1 MTSESYWAR
10 RAEKRLWEA
19 LEEAEEAANDVAKAY
34 RASARYLQQEAR
46 KVMRTFARKSGLTER
61 EALRILKLAGSGDLR
76 AIKKALARMSANPSV
91 KELET
96 ILSSPA
102 YAARIKRFESLLS
115 DVQKQTVNLRQL
127 QAEAVRRTLVDTVAG
142 TYYKTIFD
150 LQQRSGAAFSF
161 DAVSPQYIET
171 ILDEKI
177 AGKNYSERIWRNTDK
192 LAQKLREQLL
202 MDAMTGA
209 SEAKSARRLAETMH
223 ASVADARRLI
233 RTETTRAANN
243 ASLESFKRCRIKRY
257 QFVATL
263 DLRTS
268 ELCAELDGKEFDISE
283 AKVGVNLPPMHPY
296 CRSIVGTVFTAEER
310 ARMQRAARDPKT
322 GKSIRVP
329 ADMTYKEW
337 YDKYVK
343 DMPSAEGAIK
353 AARNKNAD
361 RRQYEKYRAVLG
373 SKAPKS
379 LEKFQEIKYNNSEKW
394 KELKGFKKYK
404 EAYPETSL
412 ENYRVYT
419 VLRDKGLLP
428 KGHIV
433 PTQACKVY
441 ILADAG
447 KKNSAHIMERMLE
460 RNIASEA
467 VQSYVDNSI
476 LCVSMFQGTRKVFYS
491 EDGVTVLTQT
501 SAYQGIDWIAKTTWS
516 KSDFDDNTTEI
527 IKEVKRIIGNR

>member
-1 MTSESYWAR
+1 MTGERYWAQ

-19 LEEAEEAANDVAKAY
+19 LAEAEEAANDVAKAY

-46 KVMRTFARKSGLTER
+46 RVMRTFARKSGLTER

-177 AGKNYSERIWRNTDK
+177 AGKNYSERIWRNTNK

-209 SEAKSARRLAETMH
+209 SEVKSARRIAEAMESS
-223 ASVADARRLI
+223 ASDARRLI
-233 RTETTRAANN
+233 RTETTRAVAN
-243 ASLESFKRCRIKRY
+243 ATLESFKRCRIKRY

-268 ELCAELDGKEFDISE
+268 ELCAALDGKEFDVAE
-283 AKVGVNLPPMHPY
+283 AKTGVNMPPMHPY
-296 CRSIVGTVFTAEER
+296 CRSVIVTALTAQER
-310 ARMQRAARDPKT
+310 ARLQRAALDPKT

-343 DMPSAEGAIK
+343 PK
-353 AARNKNAD
+353 AAGLAASGGSEGEIHDPPKLLEKLEKVDYNIAVEKLKQYEPEIADLDVENAIVVTQDGEVWRCFGTERRVFPDEDLGEKLRGAYVTHNHPYEHTEYSFSDADFELFDEFELEVLRGVDDRYAYQLSRKELEVDIAPSFAEIQSSDDLMMHD
-361 RRQYEKYRAVLG
+361 RRINDANTWKVGYRR
-373 SKAPKS
+373 
-379 LEKFQEIKYNNSEKW
+379 
-394 KELKGFKKYK
+394 KK
-404 EAYPETSL
+404 
-412 ENYRVYT
+412 R
-419 VLRDKGLLP
+419 
-428 KGHIV
+428 
-433 PTQACKVY
+433 
-441 ILADAG
+441 
-447 KKNSAHIMERMLE
+447 
-460 RNIASEA
+460 
-467 VQSYVDNSI
+467 
-476 LCVSMFQGTRKVFYS
+476 
-491 EDGVTVLTQT
+491 
-501 SAYQGIDWIAKTTWS
+501 
-516 KSDFDDNTTEI
+516 
-527 IKEVKRIIGNR
+527 

>member
-1 MTSESYWAR
+1 MTGERYWAQ

-19 LEEAEEAANDVAKAY
+19 LAEAEEAANDVAKAY

-46 KVMRTFARKSGLTER
+46 RVMRTFARKSGLTER

-209 SEAKSARRLAETMH
+209 SEVKSARRLAEAMN
-223 ASVADARRLI
+223 ASTADARRLI
-233 RTETTRAANN
+233 RTETTRAVAN
-243 ASLESFKRCRIKRY
+243 ATLESFKRCRIKRY

-268 ELCAELDGKEFDISE
+268 ELCAALDGEEFDVAE
-283 AKVGVNLPPMHPY
+283 AKAGVNLPPMHPY
-296 CRSIVGTVFTAEER
+296 CRSVIVTALTAQER
-310 ARMQRAARDPKT
+310 ARLQRSALDPKT

-329 ADMTYKEW
+329 DDMTYKEW
-337 YDKYVK
+337 YDQYVK
-343 DMPSAEGAIK
+343 DMPGAEGAIK
-353 AARNKNAD
+353 AARNKHAD
-361 RRQYEKYRAVLG
+361 RRQYERYRAVLG

-379 LEKFQEIKYNNSEKW
+379 LEKFQQIKYNSSEW
-394 KELKGFKKYK
+394 EALKGRYAALRKKDIVIGRSVGAMAK
-404 EAYPETSL
+404 
-412 ENYRVYT
+412 NYDIELPNGEFVHLTEGTRITNIKVIAGKG
-419 VLRDKGLLP
+419 RDRKIDIVDILVDKYGGNAEDWQKVKGL
-428 KGHIV
+428 G
-433 PTQACKVY
+433 
-441 ILADAG
+441 
-447 KKNSAHIMERMLE
+447 
-460 RNIASEA
+460 
-467 VQSYVDNSI
+467 
-476 LCVSMFQGTRKVFYS
+476 CV
-491 EDGVTVLTQT
+491 
-501 SAYQGIDWIAKTTWS
+501 
-516 KSDFDDNTTEI
+516 DFDGESCKTEI
-527 IKEVKRIIGNR
+527 HWYEEKTVGRVDFKVKTHQGEWIIYEDD

>member
-1 MTSESYWAR
+1 MTGERYWAQ

-19 LEEAEEAANDVAKAY
+19 LAEAEEAANDVAKAY

-46 KVMRTFARKSGLTER
+46 RVMRTFARKSGLTER

-268 ELCAELDGKEFDISE
+268 ELCAALDGKEFDVAE
-283 AKVGVNLPPMHPY
+283 AKTGVNMPPMHPY
-296 CRSIVGTVFTAEER
+296 CRSVIVTALTAQER
-310 ARMQRAARDPKT
+310 ARLQRAALDPKT
-322 GKSIRVP
+322 GKSIMVP

-337 YDKYVK
+337 YEQYVK
-343 DMPSAEGAIK
+343 DMSGAEGAIK

-379 LEKFQEIKYNNSEKW
+379 LEKFQQIKYNSSEWEALKSAYLSKIRRSGNTSGKVAVTQERIDAIVNGKLSGVNFTVQPQYNAKIRSYGKTTVSLYSW
-394 KELKGFKKYK
+394 GAVNPKSVKIEIGKQRNDSDKELIDTLLHEELEARIWIRNTKKFKK
-404 EAYPETSL
+404 L
-412 ENYRVYT
+412 
-419 VLRDKGLLP
+419 
-428 KGHIV
+428 
-433 PTQACKVY
+433 
-441 ILADAG
+441 
-447 KKNSAHIMERMLE
+447 
-460 RNIASEA
+460 SEA
-467 VQSYVDNSI
+467 TEDKRHAYI
-476 LCVSMFQGTRKVFYS
+476 YKV
-491 EDGVTVLTQT
+491 
-501 SAYQGIDWIAKTTWS
+501 
-516 KSDFDDNTTEI
+516 
-527 IKEVKRIIGNR
+527 IKRFMGMKGW

>member
-1 MTSESYWAR
+1 MTGERYWAQ

-233 RTETTRAANN
+233 RTETTRAVAN
-243 ASLESFKRCRIKRY
+243 ATLESFKRCRIKRY

-268 ELCAELDGKEFDISE
+268 ELCAALDGEEFDVAE
-283 AKVGVNLPPMHPY
+283 AKAGVNLPPMHPY
-296 CRSIVGTVFTAEER
+296 CRSVIVTALTAQER
-310 ARMQRAARDPKT
+310 ARLQRSALDPKT

-329 ADMTYKEW
+329 DDMTYKEW
-337 YDKYVK
+337 YEQYVK
-343 DMPSAEGAIK
+343 PK
-353 AARNKNAD
+353 AAGLAASGGNEEEWHDPPKLLEKLEKVDYNIAVEKLK
-361 RRQYEKYRAVLG
+361 QYE
-373 SKAPKS
+373 P
-379 LEKFQEIKYNNSEKW
+379 EIA
-394 KELKGFKKYK
+394 ELKVENAVVVTQDGEVWRCFGTEQNVYPNVDLGEKLRG
-404 EAYPETSL
+404 AYVTHNHPYEHTEYSFSDDDFNL
-412 ENYRVYT
+412 FSDYELS
-419 VLRDKGLLP
+419 VLRGVDDRYEYQLSRVELE
-428 KGHIV
+428 V
-433 PTQACKVY
+433 
-441 ILADAG
+441 DA
-447 KKNSAHIMERMLE
+447 AP
-460 RNIASEA
+460 
-467 VQSYVDNSI
+467 
-476 LCVSMFQGTRKVFYS
+476 
-491 EDGVTVLTQT
+491 
-501 SAYQGIDWIAKTTWS
+501 
-516 KSDFDDNTTEI
+516 DFTEI
-527 IKEVKRIIGNR
+527 QNSDDLVQHNDAIGYANAQNVGYRRRKR